1 MKALM
6 KFASV
11 LAMGLLAAACGG
23 GSSATAPDV
32 VPTASASIEGTVE
45 NASASGPVAA
55 LKVSVIGSALATST
69 DDSGHFALHGVP
81 AGQVTLRFEG
91 PGIDA
96 RLDLSGL
103 GAGQTMSV
111 RISVSGSQ
119 ASMRPTSSPS
129 PSASPSPSP
138 SPESEVS
145 LRGRIDSISGSSL
158 QVAGK
163 TVATDS
169 STRIRRSGQTIPL
182 SALQVGQ
189 TVEVEGQTQA
199 NGSIL
204 AKSITV
210 EDETPE
216 NETEVSFKGNI
227 QSISGST
234 LQVAGK
240 AVVTDGSTRITR
252 HGDSIAFSTLQV
264 GNKVEVE
271 GTQRTDGSV
280 LAKKISL
287 ED

>member
-32 VPTASASIEGTVE
+32 VPPASASIEGTVE

-69 DDSGHFALHGVP
+69 DDSGHFALHGLP
-81 AGQVTLRFEG
+81 SGQVTLHFEG

-103 GAGQTMSV
+103 GAGQTMTV

-129 PSASPSPSP
+129 PSP

-145 LRGRIDSISGSSL
+145 FRGRIDSISGSSL

-163 TVATDS
+163 TVVTDG
-169 STRIRRSGQTIPL
+169 STRIRRSGETIPL

-204 AKSITV
+204 AKSITI
-210 EDETPE
+210 EDETPD
-216 NETEVSFKGNI
+216 NETEVSFKGGI

-240 AVVTDGSTRITR
+240 AVATDGSTRITR
-252 HGDSIAFSTLQV
+252 HGDSIAFSTLKV

-271 GTQRTDGSV
+271 GTQRADGSV